1 MQVDSIDTKSKE
13 NKFENKSTFI
23 NHIEESM
30 DLMLHFFLN
39 FKHYMLKAR

>member
-1 MQVDSIDTKSKE
+1 MQVDSIDTVSKE
-13 NKFENKSTFI
+13 NQFENKSMFI
-23 NHIEESM
+23 NHIEENM